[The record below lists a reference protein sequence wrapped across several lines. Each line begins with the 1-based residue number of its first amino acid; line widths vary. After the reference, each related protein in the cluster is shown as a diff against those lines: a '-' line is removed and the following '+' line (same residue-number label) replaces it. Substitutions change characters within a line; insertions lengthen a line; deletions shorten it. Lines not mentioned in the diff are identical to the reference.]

1 MPTARSAKQIES
13 MCFREGPRIGDFQGG
28 GEKGGAD
35 DSVDVGVVEGP
46 ADEFG
51 SVAIRSDDDVAPT
64 VVRACPGDSKGVGLA
79 GGIGSREEG
88 LRGWSFGPVQ
98 RGAVLGYGGR

>member
-1 MPTARSAKQIES
+1 
-13 MCFREGPRIGDFQGG
+13 MCFREGLRIGDFQGC
-28 GEKGGAD
+28 GEKGGVD
-35 DSVDVGVVEGP
+35 ESVDVGVVDRS

-51 SVAIRSDDDVAPT
+51 SVAIRPNDDVAPT
-64 VVRACPGDSKGVGLA
+64 VVRACPGNGKGVGLT

-88 LRGWSFGPVQ
+88 LCGWSFGPVQ